1 MLPPSN
7 SLADCTVAESSFSWR
22 KERRE
27 VEERG
32 TLWWWWGGCWLG
44 EEGDWGGSQYGATV
58 PPSGQQRLYADEGN
72 SLVTNLFPFQ
82 SSFFFYIRQITCSS
96 VLFSE
101 EYQRSLPSCLHTGQM
116 LYHTAKQG
124 FYFERLDFFAPLVV
138 SHSALCVC
146 VCVFVCARVWER
158 RPNWN
163 QMWCF
168 NPSQGSCLHS
178 NQGAW
183 MEER

>member
-1 MLPPSN
+1 M
-7 SLADCTVAESSFSWR
+7 
-22 KERRE
+22 
-27 VEERG
+27 
-32 TLWWWWGGCWLG
+32 
-44 EEGDWGGSQYGATV
+44 

-146 VCVFVCARVWER
+146 VCVFLCVPVCER
-158 RPNWN
+158 DGQTGIRCGVLTLRRAPVFIQTRGRGWRRDKYLP
-163 QMWCF
+163 Q
-168 NPSQGSCLHS
+168 
-178 NQGAW
+178 
-183 MEER
+183 